1 VSELAR
7 LARTLEGA
15 LSNSFPDLVVSAAE
29 VERFVGWGG
38 ARRGMVT
45 EYGDQFEV
53 VGGGT
58 HDPMYG
64 MLSPEFRNAVTH
76 LRVHIDRARRQLD
89 TTVNLLA
96 QFAKLQARVE
106 PFLADLVVEPAPV
119 RAALRPIPP
128 TPRSLLSAENK
139 STGMNEWCP
148 IASMR
153 EPEPVDD
160 GILLP
165 GRARRRR
172 TRAVRWHGDC
182 CISCTWDIRRR
193 AGARS
198 GWTRTR

>member
-1 VSELAR
+1 MAESASGEMLGVEQMHDGLAGEYR
-7 LARTLEGA
+7 RPKFI
-15 LSNSFPDLVVSAAE
+15 NS
-29 VERFVGWGG
+29 G

-45 EYGDQFEV
+45 EYGEQFEV
-53 VGGGT
+53 VVGGGM

-64 MLSPEFRNAVTH
+64 MLSPEFRNAVAH

-119 RAALRPIPP
+119 RAALTPIPP
-128 TPRSLLSAENK
+128 TPRSLLSGENK

-160 GILLP
+160 GVTVTPLGDNAGLRVTSGQEVRP
-165 GRARRRR
+165 GDPVEREKKIIGI
-172 TRAVRWHGDC
+172 TG
-182 CISCTWDIRRR
+182 
-193 AGARS
+193 GA
-198 GWTRTR
+198 